1 MERKE
6 ALTVGLAVQHLL
18 GRLIMKS
25 KEQRLEKEEKLG
37 KVKVVEEE
45 EEEEERGVRNKVA
58 RLNLQMRLPPLQTK
72 TQTMKIPLGHS
83 QEVDRHQVVP
93 WIPRSQN
100 MPSIWVW
107 NPLYLRHHQGL

>member
-1 MERKE
+1 MEKKE
-6 ALTVGLAVQHLL
+6 ALTAGLAVQLLL

-37 KVKVVEEE
+37 KVKVVEA
-45 EEEEERGVRNKVA
+45 EEERGVRNKVA